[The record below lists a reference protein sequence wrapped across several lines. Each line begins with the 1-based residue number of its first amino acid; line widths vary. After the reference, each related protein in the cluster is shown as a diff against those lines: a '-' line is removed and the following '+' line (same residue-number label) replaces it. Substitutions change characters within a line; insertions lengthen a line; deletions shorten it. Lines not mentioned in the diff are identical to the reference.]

1 MKLYRSI
8 NEKELQKLLRGVNV
22 RGMYDCAFESQNET
36 KLNNVICTFTKDF
49 RWKDKDHLFYII
61 MEIPD
66 NRIIE
71 RNKATYYVSK
81 DTIKNMVWS
90 GRDGQESFEIEEAY
104 LDNYSID
111 DVLLVKGMSHYA
123 NRYINEQIKP
133 VTEKY
138 GIILED

>member
-8 NEKELQKLLRGVNV
+8 NEKELQKLLRGVSV

-66 NRIIE
+66 DHIIE

-104 LDNYSID
+104 LDNYNID
-111 DVLLVKGMSHYA
+111 DVLLIKGMNHYA
-123 NRYINEQIKP
+123 KWYINEQIKP